1 MAPYVEPVDP
11 KENYD
16 PKKDSN
22 YISCLDHGFVRLVEV
37 MGDDASIVQA
47 ARVSYGKGAKS
58 VRADRGL
65 IFYLMQHQHTTP
77 FEMVEFKFH
86 CVGGK
91 NRLPSPKGFLEVKD
105 SLDIFNSHDGE
116 EVVPVTAAIKT
127 GRKEVYRYHLER
139 GYYLDV
145 TNDHRVF
152 VLDRNGDLLFK
163 PIGELKKDDY
173 VTLSTK
179 ASWYGGTEQILPLP
193 LVNKKITS
201 NNFLNFPKT
210 LIPRLAELIGFYM
223 GDGYLSHSGL
233 EFPVGYDYPSTLTY
247 LCNLIEELFGI
258 KPKIQNDGKIFRV
271 RLHSRQLAHWWQHSG
286 FKKDSARNLKVPAF
300 IWASPSSVA
309 SSFLRG
315 LFTADGT
322 VSDTNGVAL
331 TTACKEFAQEIQ
343 QISHAL
349 GVPLSFV
356 NREAAYQLYTWTP
369 EGIKKYSKTIGFWEE
384 KKQARLVKVLNTAL
398 MQRSSAIPNATQ
410 WIRNRARVV
419 IKKMAVSHRYRNQL
433 YMECRL
439 SQTDLLEG
447 IQDGYFDESLS
458 TLTNWVFLKC
468 VGKNSCG
475 IQDVY
480 DFTVPKRERFL
491 INSVVVHNCKMP
503 IFVARQWIRHRTA
516 NVNEVSGRYS
526 VMEDTFWTPTL
537 EDLRKQSFTNRQ
549 GSVEGDVISEP
560 EAREIQKTFIEDQR
574 RIYDEYQHYLNVGVA
589 REVARANLPLSIYT
603 EWYWKID
610 LHNLLHFLQLRLDPH
625 AQKEIRA
632 FAEAM
637 ARFVKQKCPIVWE
650 SFEEHILFANKLS
663 KNEGALMA
671 SVIEKNNLWPAI
683 ESARTEQLK
692 KDEASP
698 ARIERE
704 LADLKKRLLR

>member
-86 CVGGK
+86 C
-91 NRLPSPKGFLEVKD
+91 
-105 SLDIFNSHDGE
+105 
-116 EVVPVTAAIKT
+116 
-127 GRKEVYRYHLER
+127 
-139 GYYLDV
+139 
-145 TNDHRVF
+145 
-152 VLDRNGDLLFK
+152 
-163 PIGELKKDDY
+163 
-173 VTLSTK
+173 
-179 ASWYGGTEQILPLP
+179 
-193 LVNKKITS
+193 
-201 NNFLNFPKT
+201 
-210 LIPRLAELIGFYM
+210 
-223 GDGYLSHSGL
+223 
-233 EFPVGYDYPSTLTY
+233 
-247 LCNLIEELFGI
+247 
-258 KPKIQNDGKIFRV
+258 
-271 RLHSRQLAHWWQHSG
+271 
-286 FKKDSARNLKVPAF
+286 
-300 IWASPSSVA
+300 
-309 SSFLRG
+309 
-315 LFTADGT
+315 
-322 VSDTNGVAL
+322 
-331 TTACKEFAQEIQ
+331 
-343 QISHAL
+343 
-349 GVPLSFV
+349 
-356 NREAAYQLYTWTP
+356 
-369 EGIKKYSKTIGFWEE
+369 
-384 KKQARLVKVLNTAL
+384 
-398 MQRSSAIPNATQ
+398 
-410 WIRNRARVV
+410 
-419 IKKMAVSHRYRNQL
+419 
-433 YMECRL
+433 
-439 SQTDLLEG
+439 
-447 IQDGYFDESLS
+447 
-458 TLTNWVFLKC
+458 
-468 VGKNSCG
+468 
-475 IQDVY
+475 
-480 DFTVPKRERFL
+480 
-491 INSVVVHNCKMP
+491 KMP

-516 NVNEVSGRYS
+516 NVNEMSGRYS
-526 VMEDTFWTPTL
+526 VMEDVFWTPTL
-537 EDLRKQSFTNRQ
+537 EDLRKQSFANRQ

-560 EAREIQKTFIEDQR
+560 EAKEIQKTFAEDQQR
-574 RIYDEYQHYLNVGVA
+574 VYEEYLHYIDVGVA

-625 AQKEIRA
+625 AQKEIRV